1 MVNNPIIYKF
11 FKDFTNYRKDTNRAV
26 GFSSRPFATF
36 LNTGTTDETFQQ
48 PGKPDSFIHI
58 LKSLA
63 SMYENSGSQFLRTTT
78 RIQSGP
84 DAFDESKFAMTFL
97 TIFRVREILCDFRL
111 VLEYYILFKNYIVD
125 LNKFL

>member
-1 MVNNPIIYKF
+1 MV
-11 FKDFTNYRKDTNRAV
+11 
-26 GFSSRPFATF
+26 GFATF
-36 LNTGTTDETFQQ
+36 SNTGTTDETFQQ
-48 PGKPDSFIHI
+48 YGKPDSFIHI

-63 SMYENSGSQFLRTTT
+63 GMYESTGSQFLRTTT

-84 DAFDESKFAMTFL
+84 DAFDESKVTMTFL

-111 VLEYYILFKNYIVD
+111 VLEYYILSENYIVD